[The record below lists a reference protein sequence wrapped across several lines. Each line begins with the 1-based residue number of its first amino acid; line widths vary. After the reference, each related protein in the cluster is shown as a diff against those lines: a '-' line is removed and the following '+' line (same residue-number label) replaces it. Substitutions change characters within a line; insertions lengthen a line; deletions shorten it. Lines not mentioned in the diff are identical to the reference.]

1 MTIVTFVE
9 NRFLITYE
17 QRFIKYPM
25 QLKSLEECR
34 LKIGNYPPFTYNA
47 YGGGGKAIL
56 LPNQTNNLINIRF
69 SSKTFS
75 IPPLTSKTTRFLS
88 LPLPP
93 GFKIEMSMD
102 HLEGTIDENSGEVL
116 LKFESKF
123 LFSIG
128 VILKFPNLIVNT
140 LLKTGKVLGKLHEK
154 EGIVM
159 QNNGTVKLVGI
170 SIIPKTGNKI
180 LDTFLGLPNEA
191 LAELKCEI
199 K

>member
-1 MTIVTFVE
+1 MH
-9 NRFLITYE
+9 
-17 QRFIKYPM
+17 
-25 QLKSLEECR
+25 LKSLEGCR
-34 LKIGNYPPFTYNA
+34 LAIGKYPSFTYDA
-47 YGGGGKAIL
+47 YGGGGEATLIPSQKSNL
-56 LPNQTNNLINIRF
+56 LHISF

-75 IPPLTSKTTRFLS
+75 IPPLTSKTTKFLY

-102 HLEGTIDENSGEVL
+102 HLEGTIDKLTGEVL

-128 VILKFPNLIVNT
+128 AMLKFPHLIVKT
-140 LLKTGKVLGKLHEK
+140 ILKTGKVKSELHER
-154 EGIVM
+154 EGLAL
-159 QNNGTVKLVGI
+159 QNNGTTKLVGI
-170 SIIPKTGNKI
+170 ALIPQTGNKI

-191 LAELKCEI
+191 LAELKCEL